1 MTLAVLDFKVRYFGS
16 ALGYFW
22 QLMRP
27 LLLFG
32 VLFVVFTEFVKF
44 NEGVK
49 FFPAYL
55 LTAIMLFT
63 FFADATGGAVTS
75 VLDRE
80 NLVRK
85 IQFPRVVIPL
95 ASVLTA
101 IFNLL
106 TNLVAVGVLVLA
118 TGVRPMWTW
127 LLVPFLIAALCV
139 LATGTSMLLSA
150 LYVRF
155 RDVQPIWDVVL
166 QVLFYGSPILYA
178 IEIVPSDTA
187 RQAIMCNPI
196 AAILQQ
202 VRHWFIDPG
211 ALSAPQAIGSWTMM
225 MIPISISVVVCVLG
239 VWYYNR
245 EAPRIA
251 EDL

>member
-1 MTLAVLDFKVRYFGS
+1 MRHSPRRCGEVTGSTAFGGKGRRFVDLTVTLAVLDFKVRYFGS

-27 LLLFG
+27 LMLFG
-32 VLFVVFTEFVKF
+32 VLFIVFTEFVKF

-63 FFADATGGAVTS
+63 FFSDATGAAVTS

-118 TGVRPMWTW
+118 TGVRADVD
-127 LLVPFLIAALCV
+127 LAA
-139 LATGTSMLLSA
+139 
-150 LYVRF
+150 
-155 RDVQPIWDVVL
+155 
-166 QVLFYGSPILYA
+166 
-178 IEIVPSDTA
+178 
-187 RQAIMCNPI
+187 
-196 AAILQQ
+196 
-202 VRHWFIDPG
+202 G
-211 ALSAPQAIGSWTMM
+211 ALPDRRARACWPPARRCCSRRCTCASATSSRSGT
-225 MIPISISVVVCVLG
+225 
-239 VWYYNR
+239 
-245 EAPRIA
+245 
-251 EDL
+251 

>member
-27 LLLFG
+27 LMLFG

-63 FFADATGGAVTS
+63 FFSDATGAAVTS

-106 TNLVAVGVLVLA
+106 TNLVAVGVFVLA
-118 TGVRPMWTW
+118 TGVRADVD
-127 LLVPFLIAALCV
+127 LAAGARSCSPRCACWPPACRCCSRRCTCAS
-139 LATGTSMLLSA
+139 ATSSRSGT
-150 LYVRF
+150 
-155 RDVQPIWDVVL
+155 
-166 QVLFYGSPILYA
+166 
-178 IEIVPSDTA
+178 
-187 RQAIMCNPI
+187 
-196 AAILQQ
+196 
-202 VRHWFIDPG
+202 
-211 ALSAPQAIGSWTMM
+211 
-225 MIPISISVVVCVLG
+225 
-239 VWYYNR
+239 
-245 EAPRIA
+245 
-251 EDL
+251 